1 MGAYEIT
8 TENGSLQGTNRTN
21 TRSFNRYRDQS
32 YSLNLLNA
40 DKFSG
45 VDLQGV
51 ASKFKNGQE
60 NTLCRV
66 LTPSMT
72 GLLGP
77 FLCFF
82 IKD

>member
-21 TRSFNRYRDQS
+21 TRSFNLYRDQS